1 MRFSR
6 VLWIG
11 LTIIVGVA
19 VVIVVTALLT
29 PQQTNP
35 AYARAVEFA
44 QAVGKGDE
52 AAAFALLDA
61 TMQTYAR
68 AHCPDG
74 KITACVASYIP
85 ADWGGFESAVFRRA
99 APGARNPTGLVSAY
113 DVEVLATYEQ
123 GKGGSGVCIYE
134 RMEPTGS
141 DWRVAGYAGFI
152 SCGDPASRNM
162 QTNADTPNR
171 AP

>member
-6 VLWIG
+6 ILWIG
-11 LTIIVGVA
+11 LIIIVGLA

-68 AHCPDG
+68 SRCPDG

-85 ADWGGFESAVFRRA
+85 ADWGDYETAVFRRA
-99 APGARNPTGLVSAY
+99 SPGARDAAGLVSAY
-113 DVEVLATYEQ
+113 DVEVLANYER

-141 DWRVAGYAGFI
+141 EWFVAGYGGFI

-162 QTNADTPNR
+162 QTNPDTPNR